1 MNKKTLALIQNIL
14 ADPNTPDELLEQVE
28 SYLREVATGIERS
41 ERASERQAHDSLK
54 WQAGFQPTNLVGFQC
69 ESCKLICDQSLLVPV
84 QTNPQRPDT
93 EYIKL
98 LCVDCA
104 SPKLPRYVLQ
114 TGVVIPQADH
124 KPVGQYS
131 NRKPNSKPHS
141 PQSSFATKQAEYAK
155 QAEYSNLT

>member
-14 ADPNTPDELLEQVE
+14 ADPNTPNELLEQVE

-41 ERASERQAHDSLK
+41 ERTSERQAHDSLK
-54 WQAGFQPTNLVGFQC
+54 WKPGFQPQDLVGFQC
-69 ESCKLICDQSLLVPV
+69 ESCKLVCDQSLLVPV
-84 QTNPQRPDT
+84 QTNPQRPNT
-93 EYIKL
+93 EHIKL

-104 SPKLPRYVLQ
+104 SPKLPSYVLA

-131 NRKPNSKPHS
+131 NHKPNSKPTQQPS
-141 PQSSFATKQAEYAK
+141 TFATKQAEYSRLH
-155 QAEYSNLT
+155 E